1 MIKNP
6 TVMINGSA
14 QKYVPNTFSFK
25 TGQGSRTTMTETLG
39 NGQVSMEIVED
50 VTTQKGFVKF
60 SVAATVD
67 NVNKYRQYMQ
77 NLDANAI
84 ELSGDIEG
92 SFARMTILEEQEI
105 NIGSDATFDIIFEGT
120 PMI

>member
-6 TVMINGSA
+6 TIMINGSP
-14 QKYVPNTFSFK
+14 QKYVPNSFSFK
-25 TGQGSRTTMTETLG
+25 TGRGTRTTMTETLG
-39 NGQVSMEIVED
+39 NGNVSMEIVED

-60 SVAATVD
+60 SVASTVE
-67 NVNKYRQYMQ
+67 NVNLYQNYML

-92 SFARMTILEEQEI
+92 SFARMTILEEQEVTV
-105 NIGSDATFDIIFEGT
+105 GTDATFDMIFEGSV
-120 PMI
+120 MF